1 MSDQVELTNPIELSV
16 GGVSGHLLR
25 RGIHLA
31 MSFLPFLYFEFGED
45 VADMASLTLEQ
56 VVSCVILLAVFG
68 EALRLRMG
76 LTIVGQRSYEAKQ
89 VSALA
94 WGALGVGM
102 VFLLTPEPAY
112 AYPLILSLS
121 LGDPLLGELRRKGSS
136 TQTVIL
142 AGVLG
147 IAIIWAGCAYLVE
160 TPWLFV
166 PLMAPICVAAEWP
179 RLRYIDDNATMLLI
193 PLAVVLIFDPFLGI
207 M

>member
-45 VADMASLTLEQ
+45 VADMVSLTLEQ

-76 LTIVGQRSYEAKQ
+76 LTVVGQRSYEAKQ

-102 VFLLTPEPAY
+102 VFLLTPDPAY

-147 IAIIWAGCAYLVE
+147 IAVIWAGCAYLVE

-207 M
+207 L

>member
-45 VADMASLTLEQ
+45 VADMVSLTLEQ
-56 VVSCVILLAVFG
+56 VVSCVILLAIFG

-76 LTIVGQRSYEAKQ
+76 WTVVGQRSYEAKQ

-102 VFLLTPEPAY
+102 VFLLTPNPAY

-147 IAIIWAGCAYLVE
+147 IAVIWAGCAYLVE

-207 M
+207 L

>member
-45 VADMASLTLEQ
+45 VADMVSLTLEQ
-56 VVSCVILLAVFG
+56 VVSCVILLAIFG

-76 LTIVGQRSYEAKQ
+76 LTVVGQRSYEAKQ

-102 VFLLTPEPAY
+102 VFLLTPDPAY

-142 AGVLG
+142 AGVHG
-147 IAIIWAGCAYLVE
+147 IAVIWAGCAYLVE

-193 PLAVVLIFDPFLGI
+193 PLALVLIFDPFLGI
-207 M
+207 L